1 MALGPSAKKYKLYK
15 LPNSRPVAEY
25 RPHNYFGLPKLSP
38 GLERPNIT
46 IKPVAEY
53 RPHNYFG
60 LPRLSPGLER
70 PNITIKPVA
79 EYRPHNY
86 FGLPRLPPDFAR
98 QNITIKPVAQLMKG
112 FAPRTAKGTIKA
124 VAPSA
129 IKPYRGLGL

>member
-15 LPNSRPVAEY
+15 LPNSR
-25 RPHNYFGLPKLSP
+25 
-38 GLERPNIT
+38 
-46 IKPVAEY
+46 PVAEY

-86 FGLPRLPPDFAR
+86 FGLPKLSPDFER
-98 QNITIKPVAQLMKG
+98 PNITIKPVAQLRKG